1 MVGEMHKE
9 THQAYGGP
17 TSLEATS
24 EEGAYPQLS
33 SGMSEFNLIFSIFH
47 FHSECASESD
57 GMDKGTQNYSLDH
70 KLIGTN
76 SSVLVDKTKSA
87 RDGLKTAHT
96 DSDDSEEEE
105 IEKHEDTHTTSHDVH
120 SLQSQKEKLDQQKA
134 KAEAEVSSLKARPSY
149 LNINQLTELL
159 ITSLKHELSKLLS
172 SHDFASCLSTELKEL
187 SLKFTKLSGDIKK
200 QMKHEKLNTVVENA
214 SGVARN
220 NVPLADKA
228 IASPTKGEKNTNPST
243 TDAKPNL
250 HDELKSS
257 KIINYDVLTQKG
269 PILLNVYMEDKT
281 IEVISNFKVSDLHL
295 AEWREVVQACPDRK
309 EKGWKTIYGLLKTRM
324 KYLDQTKK
332 ELNIDFNK
340 PFKEQDTLNELN
352 NLANK
357 KKKRIGDLKDHSRS
371 TKKHKSSVQHEKEVQ

>member
-1 MVGEMHKE
+1 MKD
-9 THQAYGGP
+9 TRSALFTP
-17 TSLEATS
+17 DS
-24 EEGAYPQLS
+24 PQD
-33 SGMSEFNLIFSIFH
+33 EPII
-47 FHSECASESD
+47 
-57 GMDKGTQNYSLDH
+57 
-70 KLIGTN
+70 I
-76 SSVLVDKTKSA
+76 
-87 RDGLKTAHT
+87 
-96 DSDDSEEEE
+96 SDDSEEEE

-200 QMKHEKLNTVVENA
+200 QMKHELLIEFLDLPSQVSLVQKKLKTLDSLPSLLNKVIDTLNRFTTVVENA
-214 SGVARN
+214 SGATSKDVSSACQTTT
-220 NVPLADKA
+220 
-228 IASPTKGEKNTNPST
+228 SPAEGEKNTI
-243 TDAKPNL
+243 NL
-250 HDELKSS
+250 HKMLKRRKSS

-357 KKKRIGDLKDHSRS
+357 KKKRTGDLKDHSRS